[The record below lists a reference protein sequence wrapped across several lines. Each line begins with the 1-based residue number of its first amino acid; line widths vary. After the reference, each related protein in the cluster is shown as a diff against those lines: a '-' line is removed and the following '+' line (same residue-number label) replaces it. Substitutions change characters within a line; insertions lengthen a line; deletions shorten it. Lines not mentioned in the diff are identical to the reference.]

1 MIFNFLP
8 LNLLSALICWCWL
21 LLVFFLD
28 VMLLSAASFCF
39 CPFPTLQFHWST
51 QPPPAHLT
59 HAPPLP
65 NSSLSSVKD
74 PWLILSSPFL
84 SSALFL
90 PSFQVLA
97 SLPPF
102 PSPAPRSNPVPLP
115 QSYEPDELTEEMAH
129 LEGLMKDLNAITT
142 APWACTCTKTPHT
155 DRHTHNHTLS
165 VTPHTHIQK
174 VTHPKEK
181 NTTKQYKTNQQN
193 LRSQRLLDTKWLLI
207 PTKKKKKLSRLP
219 LQRKTKLP
227 DWNVGI
233 TFSFFPRLTLLSLRK
248 EIAMWGKKKWDNFI
262 FIWRTILRDY
272 ELLKR
277 KNKNKQTLVAFNRKI
292 VNFFFFSSA
301 KMVVIFFCLFVC
313 FSVPNTLAWDGWFS
327 VKSKKYAGFWCMV
340 LMRHSLHTVFVW
352 LVFSLCILYIYWT
365 VSVKWTL
372 DFSLLLLFTKPTLF
386 INLSFV
392 FYPRVIW
399 LFIGFFYVI
408 VLFFT

>member
-1 MIFNFLP
+1 
-8 LNLLSALICWCWL
+8 
-21 LLVFFLD
+21 
-28 VMLLSAASFCF
+28 ML
-39 CPFPTLQFHWST
+39 
-51 QPPPAHLT
+51 
-59 HAPPLP
+59 
-65 NSSLSSVKD
+65 
-74 PWLILSSPFL
+74 
-84 SSALFL
+84 
-90 PSFQVLA
+90 VLA
-97 SLPPF
+97 SLGFFPRRHAFVCCLFLFLSFSNPSVSLIPPAPPPLQLTSPMRPLCQTPPCPLWKIPDWSSPLLSF
-102 PSPAPRSNPVPLP
+102 PLLSSFPPSRCLPPSPPSPPPPPAVTLFLSPRATSPTSWPRRWPTSRAWWRTWTPSPQRHEHALAPK
-115 QSYEPDELTEEMAH
+115 H
-129 LEGLMKDLNAITT
+129 
-142 APWACTCTKTPHT
+142 HT

-292 VNFFFFSSA
+292 VNFFFSSA